1 VQAPLGQQH
10 MALGSS
16 GKKARSKS
24 TRHDTAD
31 AAEDP
36 ASSVSAS
43 APAARQLQSLRRKS
57 DEIEA
62 GIMQNNA
69 AVEKIGKSLHS
80 GEAVPKEHSE
90 EHKVSK
96 PKASRP
102 CWSTEEVACSLR
114 TATMLVIVQNMCFF
128 LLLVPSA
135 LGECQE
141 NRTCMPLLSMVALFL
156 DVTIFTGHLMLGYFE
171 TAYRK
176 EFPSNNF
183 WLLTVVWSIWN
194 MLSHPFWR
202 DNVLDLFVVWPQEL
216 HTILNI
222 AAVVVCSLTQIM
234 PSWRHLACMVMGE
247 FFLSLALS
255 AAEVLSA
262 FVEALDPTALDSPT
276 VRFDL
281 VIFNIAILIIGS
293 TIVLGALNPEKDIK
307 SGDSEAL
314 SLTSALHSQAFEDD
328 LERRKRAVLTALC
341 DTVLTTNAYFAI
353 SASNESADRLF
364 KRPMLHEIFTDYLK
378 DNAEKAKF
386 LSSMKKQFPEDDSLS
401 DSPKRLRVTMRDAQG
416 KLFETDVVVS
426 DASTDLRTGKAS
438 KLMVAMH
445 IRPEYRSQVLAEAAK
460 RPNRWRDAGT
470 DASAPS
476 PNPVMAGLAG
486 LAGDLQSMGMAIESV
501 QVNDPLRSPPPQLKG
516 IEEQQRL
523 FHRDFSQELLSIY
536 RDLLRSD
543 TVKQSGPSPS
553 ARSSMVSKSGP
564 PRIRLH
570 RANYESFRRR
580 TSFAAGLGEQQ
591 VDLRS
596 LSFSDGET
604 K

>member
-1 VQAPLGQQH
+1 MGH
-10 MALGSS
+10 
-16 GKKARSKS
+16 
-24 TRHDTAD
+24 
-31 AAEDP
+31 
-36 ASSVSAS
+36 
-43 APAARQLQSLRRKS
+43 
-57 DEIEA
+57 
-62 GIMQNNA
+62 
-69 AVEKIGKSLHS
+69 
-80 GEAVPKEHSE
+80 
-90 EHKVSK
+90 
-96 PKASRP
+96 
-102 CWSTEEVACSLR
+102 VA
-114 TATMLVIVQNMCFF
+114 Q
-128 LLLVPSA
+128 
-135 LGECQE
+135 
-141 NRTCMPLLSMVALFL
+141 FL
-156 DVTIFTGHLMLGYFE
+156 DVSIFTGHLMLGYCE
-171 TAYRK
+171 PAYRK

-183 WLLTVVWSIWN
+183 WLLTVLWSIWN
-194 MLSHPFWR
+194 VLSHPFWR
-202 DNVLDLFVVWPQEL
+202 DNVVDFFVVWPQEL

-222 AAVVVCSLTQIM
+222 AAIVVCSATQIM

-293 TIVLGALNPEKDIK
+293 TIVLGALNPEKDMK
-307 SGDSEAL
+307 SNDSEAL
-314 SLTSALHSQAFEDD
+314 PLTSALHSQAFEDD

-353 SASNESADRLF
+353 SSSNESADRLF

-378 DNAEKAKF
+378 DSAEKAKF

-401 DSPKRLRVTMRDAQG
+401 DGPKRLRVTMRDAHG

-460 RPNRWRDAGT
+460 LRPSRWRGDAGAET
-470 DASAPS
+470 SQ
-476 PNPVMAGLAG
+476 PNTMMAGLAG

-501 QVNDPLRSPPPQLKG
+501 QVDSARAAPPQLKG

-543 TVKQSGPSPS
+543 STGKQAGS
-553 ARSSMVSKSGP
+553 AVRSAASKSGP

-596 LSFSDGET
+596 LSLSDAEIR
-604 K
+604 

>member
-1 VQAPLGQQH
+1 MP
-10 MALGSS
+10 
-16 GKKARSKS
+16 
-24 TRHDTAD
+24 
-31 AAEDP
+31 
-36 ASSVSAS
+36 
-43 APAARQLQSLRRKS
+43 
-57 DEIEA
+57 
-62 GIMQNNA
+62 IM
-69 AVEKIGKSLHS
+69 S
-80 GEAVPKEHSE
+80 
-90 EHKVSK
+90 
-96 PKASRP
+96 
-102 CWSTEEVACSLR
+102 
-114 TATMLVIVQNMCFF
+114 ML
-128 LLLVPSA
+128 
-135 LGECQE
+135 
-141 NRTCMPLLSMVALFL
+141 ALFL
-156 DVTIFTGHLMLGYFE
+156 DVTIFTGHLMLGYCE
-171 TAYRK
+171 PAYRK
-176 EFPSNNF
+176 EFPTNNF
-183 WLLTVVWSIWN
+183 WVLTALWSIWN

-202 DNVLDLFVVWPQEL
+202 DNVIDLFVVWPPEL
-216 HTILNI
+216 HTVLNVTAI
-222 AAVVVCSLTQIM
+222 VVCSATQIM

-262 FVEALDPTALDSPT
+262 FVEALDPSAFDSPT

-293 TIVLGALNPEKDIK
+293 TIVLGALNPEKDMK
-307 SGDSEAL
+307 SGDPDVL

-353 SASNESADRLF
+353 SSSNESADRLF
-364 KRPMLHEIFTDYLK
+364 KRPMLHEVFTDYLK

-386 LSSMKKQFPEDDSLS
+386 LSSMRKQFPEDDSLS
-401 DSPKRLRVTMRDAQG
+401 DGPKRLRVTMRDAHG

-445 IRPEYRSQVLAEAAK
+445 IRPEYRSQVLAEASK
-460 RPNRWRDAGT
+460 QRPNRWKGET
-470 DASAPS
+470 GAPGHDTS
-476 PNPVMAGLAG
+476 QPNTVMAGLAG

-501 QVNDPLRSPPPQLKG
+501 QVDPTRSVPPQLKG

-536 RDLLRSD
+536 RDVLRNDSSG
-543 TVKQSGPSPS
+543 KQPGS
-553 ARSSMVSKSGP
+553 AMRIASKTGP

-596 LSFSDGET
+596 LTFSDAET
-604 K
+604 R